1 MRQELITQKSVPD
14 RYNPFFQHQSFE
26 IKGKK
31 QQQNFCN
38 ILSLLFRIS
47 GDNFGTYRDL
57 FFIGLLIFEN

>member
-38 ILSLLFRIS
+38 ILSQNFGKKSTILALIVIFLLF
-47 GDNFGTYRDL
+47 DY
-57 FFIGLLIFEN
+57 